1 MHCNLWL
8 YTMSERPVDVIARR
22 QLDERLANIR
32 AASGLFERP
41 RRGWIAT
48 LRRALGM
55 PQAHLA
61 HRMRLSRQAISQLE
75 KREVDGSITLSA
87 LEQAAEALGARVV
100 YAVVPERP
108 LLATLSDRALK
119 LATRITGSVRHT
131 MRLEDQ
137 DPGSDLERRTLDL
150 AASLIESPSRLWSVI
165 DER

>member
-1 MHCNLWL
+1 MA
-8 YTMSERPVDVIARR
+8 ERPIEMMARR
-22 QLDERLANIR
+22 QFDERLAAIR

-55 PQAHLA
+55 PQSHLA
-61 HRMRLSRQAISQLE
+61 HRMRISRQAISQLE

-100 YAVVPERP
+100 YAVVPDRP

-119 LATRITGSVRHT
+119 LASRITGSVRHT

-137 DPGSDLERRTLDL
+137 DPGSDLDRRTLEL
-150 AASLIESPSRLWSVI
+150 AASLAESPSRLWSVT
-165 DER
+165 DE

>member
-1 MHCNLWL
+1 MAA
-8 YTMSERPVDVIARR
+8 RPIEMMARR
-22 QLDERLANIR
+22 QFDERLAAIR

-55 PQAHLA
+55 PQSHLA
-61 HRMRLSRQAISQLE
+61 HRMRISRQAISQLE

-100 YAVVPERP
+100 YAVVPDRP

-119 LATRITGSVRHT
+119 LASRITGSVRHT

-137 DPGSDLERRTLDL
+137 DPGSDLDRRTLEL
-150 AASLIESPSRLWSVI
+150 AASLAESPSRLWSVT
-165 DER
+165 DE